1 MIRNCPHDICLRS
14 WPITKQVGR
23 FGPFLPTLVLPQ
35 QMTQRRCSLFV
46 WPQCPGRLASVIT
59 EAFKASRL
67 ASCEITSSSCCSPP
81 FSSVSLCFWS
91 LQTVLETSTALC
103 QSFCLSQL
111 FFLSLSYTHELSAH
125 HKETGGQQAY
135 RYIKIF
141 IHSRTYVC
149 QRSNTRY
156 KVFTLPSV
164 TNTWP
169 TWIMEMWCTRLLY
182 SQLTRSRQGF
192 YRSVV
197 TKSSSLITW

>member
-1 MIRNCPHDICLRS
+1 MSNCPQDICRRS
-14 WPITKQVGR
+14 WPITKQDGR
-23 FGPFLPTLVLPQ
+23 FGLFLPTVVSAQ
-35 QMTQRRCSLFV
+35 QTTQRRWSLFV
-46 WPQCPGRLASVIT
+46 WPQCPGRLASVTT

-91 LQTVLETSTALC
+91 LQTVLEPSTALC

-111 FFLSLSYTHELSAH
+111 SFLSYTRQLSAH
-125 HKETGGQQAY
+125 HTETGGQQAY

-169 TWIMEMWCTRLLY
+169 TWIMMWCTRLLY
-182 SQLTRSRQGF
+182 SQLTRSRCKGF
-192 YRSVV
+192 YHSVV